1 MAAFKVGQRVKLPQ
15 PDLLT
20 EKQEGEVAQIA
31 GDLAWVKMNDYVS
44 VPCPLDELEP
54 ADPPADDEVTRL
66 RAENARLR
74 AALEPFVFDED
85 ELFET
90 HDFQDNELIFLRPK
104 DGNDSVQNGWRKT
117 VTFANVRRAA
127 DALKGGE

>member
-74 AALEPFVFDED
+74 AALAVFA
-85 ELFET
+85 
-90 HDFQDNELIFLRPK
+90 
-104 DGNDSVQNGWRKT
+104 DSGTGWIMDDDHMRK
-117 VTFANVRRAA
+117 AA
-127 DALKGGE
+127 DALKGDE